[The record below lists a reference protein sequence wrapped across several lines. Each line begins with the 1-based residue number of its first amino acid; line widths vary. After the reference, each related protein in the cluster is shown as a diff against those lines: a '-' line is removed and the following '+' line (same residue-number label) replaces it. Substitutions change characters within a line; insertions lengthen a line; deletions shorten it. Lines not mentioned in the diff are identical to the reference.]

1 MAASRLRILQAL
13 DDRPHRY
20 RRIRRVTQ
28 ALTLLVLYGAPA
40 LGLVRFDLWA
50 GHHRWLGRP
59 AGAFQGAFGVVLGIL
74 VFYGITFLINA
85 VFGRLFCGFGCPIGE
100 ASRLAD
106 AVDAAKPAHARRLA
120 RLRALTFDA
129 ALAGAIATWFVDPR
143 VLLEGTLQAVTF
155 TVVGFVALTALVYL
169 HGAFWRWNFCRKA
182 CPIGLYYTFVQ
193 PLQAYGVVFDAA
205 SEACIDCGLCDAV
218 CPVLLHPRRLG
229 ETVSDIG
236 GLALDGFPAQNHCLT
251 CGDCVRA
258 CQLVMAPRAADPP
271 LRYGWRLRTRRG
283 VRTHEVVPAQGE
295 NAPFVEAS

>member
-1 MAASRLRILQAL
+1 MAAPRLRILQAL
-13 DDRPHRY
+13 DARPHRY
-20 RRIRRVTQ
+20 RVIRRITQ

-106 AVDAAKPAHARRLA
+106 AVDAAKTAHARLLA
-120 RLRALTFDA
+120 RLRALSFDA
-129 ALAGAIATWFVDPR
+129 ALAGAIVTWFVDPR
-143 VLLEGTLQAVTF
+143 VLLEGSTEAVALTLA
-155 TVVGFVALTALVYL
+155 GFAALTALVYL

-193 PLQAYGVVFDAA
+193 PLQAYGVVFDAD

-218 CPVLLHPRRLG
+218 CPVSLHPRHLG

-258 CQLVMAPRAADPP
+258 CQLVMAPRAVDPP
-271 LRYGWRLRTRRG
+271 LRYGWRRQAGRSARTQ
-283 VRTHEVVPAQGE
+283 ELAPAKE
-295 NAPFVEAS
+295 HLAPFAETS